1 MESLLQTLE
10 TSLDGVSLVK
20 EVWYWVQISVDPT
33 ALIKLLW
40 VLRVGEGGAGLH
52 CWCAASIQPVPSR
65 LAFISLVHLQTQGR
79 WHIFA
84 GSDE

>member
-10 TSLDGVSLVK
+10 KSLDGVSLVK

-40 VLRVGEGGAGLH
+40 VLRVG
-52 CWCAASIQPVPSR
+52 
-65 LAFISLVHLQTQGR
+65 
-79 WHIFA
+79 
-84 GSDE
+84 